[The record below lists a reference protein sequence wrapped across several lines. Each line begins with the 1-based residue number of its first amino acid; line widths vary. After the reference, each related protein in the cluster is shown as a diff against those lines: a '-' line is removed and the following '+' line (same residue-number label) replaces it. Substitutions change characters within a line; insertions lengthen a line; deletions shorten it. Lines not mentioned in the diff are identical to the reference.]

1 MLVFQLKIALSDI
14 IQQREEKQNKTKK
27 EKKKIRLQ
35 IPFFAMKKN
44 KQIISQMQTKWGFRN
59 FTILTFWSLKV
70 NLWWKKKPFD
80 EIKQHVL

>member
-35 IPFFAMKKN
+35 IPFFAMKK
-44 KQIISQMQTKWGFRN
+44 KKTKLSHKCRLNEDLG
-59 FTILTFWSLKV
+59 ILQSS
-70 NLWWKKKPFD
+70 PSGA
-80 EIKQHVL
+80 

>member
-27 EKKKIRLQ
+27 EKKKITLQ
-35 IPFFAMKKN
+35 IPFFAMKKKK

-59 FTILTFWSLKV
+59 FTILTFWSKSLV
-70 NLWWKKKPFD
+70 EKKKPFD

>member
-14 IQQREEKQNKTKK
+14 IQQRGKTKQKKKRKKKKNQTADTILCHEKQ
-27 EKKKIRLQ
+27 
-35 IPFFAMKKN
+35 

-70 NLWWKKKPFD
+70 NLWWKKNPF

>member
-14 IQQREEKQNKTKK
+14 IQQRGKTKQKKK
-27 EKKKIRLQ
+27 EKKIRLQ
-35 IPFFAMKKN
+35 IPFFAMKKT

-70 NLWWKKKPFD
+70 NLWWKKNPF

>member
-27 EKKKIRLQ
+27 EKKKKIRLQ

-44 KQIISQMQTKWGFRN
+44 KTN
-59 FTILTFWSLKV
+59 YLT
-70 NLWWKKKPFD
+70 NAD
-80 EIKQHVL
+80 

>member
-35 IPFFAMKKN
+35 IPFFAMKK
-44 KQIISQMQTKWGFRN
+44 KQTN
-59 FTILTFWSLKV
+59 YLT
-70 NLWWKKKPFD
+70 NAD
-80 EIKQHVL
+80 